1 MLNLKSLKT
10 VHTYLNYKEN
20 QPDDTVN
27 ILQGVVALFKES
39 INEFGATS
47 PEDAVDI
54 WAKGVKTRNGALQY
68 AVLSKSLKARME
80 KSLNN
85 TSWITGASSPWIE
98 SYKITEY
105 KKINRITY
113 KAIINFHLMTDNLDA
128 GYVNAELNIEKSGK
142 HWVISKIK

>member
-10 VHTYLNYKEN
+10 VNTYLNYKEN
-20 QPDDTVN
+20 EPNNTVN
-27 ILQGVVALFKES
+27 TLQGVVTLFKES
-39 INEFGATS
+39 INEFGAAS

-68 AVLSKSLKARME
+68 AVLSKSLKAKME
-80 KSLNN
+80 DSLNN
-85 TSWITGASSPWIE
+85 TSWITGASSPWID

-105 KKINRITY
+105 KKINCITY
-113 KAIINFHLMTDNLDA
+113 KAIINFHLMTAKLDA
-128 GYVNAELNIEKSGK
+128 GYVNAELTIEKSSK

>member
-20 QPDDTVN
+20 ESNNTVN
-27 ILQGVVALFKES
+27 ILQGVVTLFKES
-39 INEFGATS
+39 INEFGAAS
-47 PEDAVDI
+47 PEDAVDL
-54 WAKGVKTRNGALQY
+54 WAKGVKMRNGALQY
-68 AVLSKSLKARME
+68 AVLSKSLKAKME

-113 KAIINFHLMTDNLDA
+113 KAIINFHLMTAKLDA
-128 GYVNAELNIEKSGK
+128 GYVNAELTIEKSDK

>member
-1 MLNLKSLKT
+1 MLNSKLLET
-10 VHTYLNYKEN
+10 VHTYLNCKEN
-20 QPDDTVN
+20 EPNNTIN
-27 ILQGVVALFKES
+27 ILKGVVNLFKES

-47 PEDAVDI
+47 PEDAVNI

-68 AVLSKSLKARME
+68 SVLSKSLKTKME

-105 KKINRITY
+105 KKINYITY
-113 KAIINFHLMTDNLDA
+113 KAVINFHLMTDRLDA
-128 GYVNAELNIEKSGK
+128 GYVNAELIIEKSGK

>member
-1 MLNLKSLKT
+1 M
-10 VHTYLNYKEN
+10 HTYLNYKED
-20 QPDDTVN
+20 QPINTIN
-27 ILQGVVALFKES
+27 MLQGVVTLFKDS
-39 INEFGATS
+39 INQFGATS

-68 AVLSKSLKARME
+68 AVLSKSLKAKME
-80 KSLNN
+80 NSLNN

-105 KKINRITY
+105 KKINYITY
-113 KAIINFHLMTDNLDA
+113 RAMINFHLMADKLDA
-128 GYVNAELNIEKSGK
+128 GYVNAELTIEKSGK